1 MANIFQGMSMAAQC
15 VRAWDEQLRSSEW
28 VDTDVF
34 AEIFDFRNI
43 NGKLEAAYRK
53 AIIKAKNAIVNALA
67 QQGMCLREKRSPID
81 SRKVLTAYPDY
92 NKDPL
97 HNLRIMAVVE
107 DALKKKSVKKKSAV
121 RLTYSPS
128 FRDSREH
135 IFHPHYMRVYNGRQY
150 VYGIYERE
158 EENKGRPFVA
168 LPLDRIDNASLTRE
182 VDYRR
187 GNTEYYEQHMRDIMG
202 ASPNF
207 KDPRVLDV
215 VLRTHNQTIHKLLLT
230 KPYHHSIR
238 EVRPFTDELPGIAP
252 AQPGELTIHVQHTRE
267 LDNWILHYGAGIE
280 VISPKELRAHIAHII
295 DDMNMRY
302 KK

>member
-1 MANIFQGMSMAAQC
+1 MTNIFQGISMEAQC

-34 AEIFDFRNI
+34 AEIFDFPNI
-43 NGKLEAAYRK
+43 TGQKELSYRK
-53 AIIKAKNAIVNALA
+53 FIKKAKKNISDALA
-67 QQGMCLREKRSPID
+67 QQGMSLREKRSKTD
-81 SRKVLTAYPDY
+81 KRKVLTAYPEY

-97 HNLRIMAVVE
+97 HNIRIMAVVE
-107 DALKKKSVKKKSAV
+107 NAMNCSCAL

-135 IFHPHYMRVYNGRQY
+135 IFHPHYMRTYNGRQY

-158 EENKGRPFVA
+158 EDNKGRPFVA

-215 VLRTHNQTIHKLLLT
+215 VLRTHNQIIHKLLLT

-238 EVRPFTDELPGIAP
+238 EIKPFTNEQL
-252 AQPGELTIHVQHTRE
+252 GELTIHVQHTLE

>member
-1 MANIFQGMSMAAQC
+1 MTNIFQGISMEAQC

-34 AEIFDFRNI
+34 AEIFDFPNI
-43 NGKLEAAYRK
+43 TGQKELSYRK
-53 AIIKAKNAIVNALA
+53 FIKKAKKNISDALA
-67 QQGMCLREKRSPID
+67 QQGMSLREKRSKTD
-81 SRKVLTAYPDY
+81 KRKVLTAYPEY

-97 HNLRIMAVVE
+97 HNIRIMAVVE
-107 DALKKKSVKKKSAV
+107 NAMNCSCAL

-150 VYGIYERE
+150 VYGIYEKE

-187 GNTEYYEQHMRDIMG
+187 GDTEYYEQQMRDIMG

-207 KDPRVLDV
+207 KDPRVLEV
-215 VLRTHNQTIHKLLLT
+215 VLRTHTPTIHKLLLT

-238 EVRPFTDELPGIAP
+238 EVKPFTDEL
-252 AQPGELTIHVQHTRE
+252 PGELTIHVQHTRE

>member
-1 MANIFQGMSMAAQC
+1 MDNIFQGMSLDAQC

-28 VDTDVF
+28 VGTDVF
-34 AEIFDFRNI
+34 ADIFDFSRI
-43 NGKLEAAYRK
+43 RYEEIRSYKR
-53 AIIKAKNAIVNALA
+53 AIKNAKQNIIDALA
-67 QQGMCLREKRSPID
+67 QQGMSLREQRSPKD
-81 SRKVLTAYPDY
+81 RRKILTAYPDY

-97 HNLRIMAVVE
+97 HNLRIMAVI
-107 DALKKKSVKKKSAV
+107 DNAMSCSCAL

-150 VYGIYERE
+150 VYGIYEKE

-168 LPLDRIDNASLTRE
+168 LPLDRIDNASLSRE

-187 GNTEYYEQHMRDIMG
+187 GDTEYYEQQMRDIMG

-238 EVRPFTDELPGIAP
+238 EIKPFTDELPGIAP

-280 VISPKELRAHIAHII
+280 VISPKELRTHIAHII

>member
-1 MANIFQGMSMAAQC
+1 MANIFQGISKEAQC

-34 AEIFDFRNI
+34 AEIFDFPRI
-43 NGKLEAAYRK
+43 SYEEQESYRK
-53 AIIKAKNAIVNALA
+53 AIKKAKKSISNALA
-67 QQGMCLREKRSPID
+67 QQGMSLREKRSETD
-81 SRKVLTAYPDY
+81 NRKVLTAYPEY

-97 HNLRIMAVVE
+97 HNLRIMVVIE
-107 DALKKKSVKKKSAV
+107 DALMYQRAV

-150 VYGIYERE
+150 VYGIYEKE
-158 EENKGRPFVA
+158 EENRDRPFVA
-168 LPLDRIDNASLTRE
+168 LPLERILSASLTRE

-187 GNTEYYEQHMRDIMG
+187 GDAAYYEQQMRDIMG

-207 KDPRVLDV
+207 KDPRILEV

-252 AQPGELTIHVQHTRE
+252 AQPGELTIHVQHTLE
-267 LDNWILHYGAGIE
+267 LDNWILHYGASIE
-280 VISPKELRAHIAHII
+280 VVSPEELRTHIAHII
-295 DDMNMRY
+295 DGMRRHY
-302 KK
+302 K

>member
-1 MANIFQGMSMAAQC
+1 MANIFQGISKEAQC

-34 AEIFDFRNI
+34 AEIFDFPRI
-43 NGKLEAAYRK
+43 SYEEQESYRK
-53 AIIKAKNAIVNALA
+53 AIKKAKKSISNALA
-67 QQGMCLREKRSPID
+67 QQGMSLREKRSETD
-81 SRKVLTAYPDY
+81 NRKVITAYPEY

-97 HNLRIMAVVE
+97 HNLRIMVVIE
-107 DALKKKSVKKKSAV
+107 DALMYQRAV

-135 IFHPHYMRVYNGRQY
+135 IFHPHYMRMYNGRQY
-150 VYGIYERE
+150 VYGIYEKE
-158 EENKGRPFVA
+158 EENKDRPFVA
-168 LPLDRIDNASLTRE
+168 LPLERIISASLTRD

-187 GNTEYYEQHMRDIMG
+187 GDAAYYEQQMRDIMG

-207 KDPRVLDV
+207 KDPRVITV
-215 VLRTHNQTIHKLLLT
+215 VLRTHTPTIHKLLLT

-252 AQPGELTIHVQHTRE
+252 AQPGELTIHVQHTLE
-267 LDNWILHYGAGIE
+267 LDNWILHYGASIE
-280 VISPKELRAHIAHII
+280 VVSPEELRTHIAHII
-295 DDMNMRY
+295 DGMRRHY
-302 KK
+302 K

>member
-1 MANIFQGMSMAAQC
+1 MAAQC

-34 AEIFDFRNI
+34 AEIFDIRNI

-67 QQGMCLREKRSPID
+67 LQGMCLREKRSPID

-128 FRDSREH
+128 YRDPKEH
-135 IFHPHYMRVYNGRQY
+135 IFHPFADRGAPGSLIAGLFMKSG
-150 VYGIYERE
+150 ERSAEIAE
-158 EENKGRPFVA
+158 E
-168 LPLDRIDNASLTRE
+168 
-182 VDYRR
+182 
-187 GNTEYYEQHMRDIMG
+187 
-202 ASPNF
+202 
-207 KDPRVLDV
+207 
-215 VLRTHNQTIHKLLLT
+215 LLGDD
-230 KPYHHSIR
+230 SI
-238 EVRPFTDELPGIAP
+238 E
-252 AQPGELTIHVQHTRE
+252 
-267 LDNWILHYGAGIE
+267 IL
-280 VISPKELRAHIAHII
+280 L
-295 DDMNMRY
+295 
-302 KK
+302 